1 MPNSDQTLHYFTVRS
16 HPPLPSSFSSL
27 SRTDSTGEDQDDYF
41 QGDIRLMPFDD
52 PYNLYRTVFKRMAFD
67 REGSGMADVDL
78 SSITSRLWPSGLIPF
93 RFDQDICKPLT
104 LSIIIICV
112 CISLFIT
119 MLHLAESYYWLVMVY
134 LYLHVH
140 VPSIALGFLH
150 GRWPKCYGCH
160 LSVIIGL
167 CSYWI
172 VFCFLAAMEYR
183 HYFSAAMHEWTRGTC
198 LTFEQ
203 IGDYNISADQNYIL
217 FTNKHG

>member
-1 MPNSDQTLHYFTVRS
+1 MIVSNWTMRKFHIASLLVLVCARVVPCMPVTSPPRPPRSPSAGSSEGAGDGEPANSTRPEPEVEREGDEGR
-16 HPPLPSSFSSL
+16 
-27 SRTDSTGEDQDDYF
+27 DSTGEDQDDYF

-93 RFDQDICKPLT
+93 RFDQDI
-104 LSIIIICV
+104 S
-112 CISLFIT
+112 
-119 MLHLAESYYWLVMVY
+119 
-134 LYLHVH
+134 
-140 VPSIALGFLH
+140 
-150 GRWPKCYGCH
+150 
-160 LSVIIGL
+160 
-167 CSYWI
+167 
-172 VFCFLAAMEYR
+172 MEYR
-183 HYFSAAMHEWTRGTC
+183 HYFSEAMHEWTRGTC